1 MALEQSA
8 IYQRIGE
15 FVVLY
20 QWLENRLREIGWFIL
35 DPNRQQ
41 WPPTALRNVSG
52 AELFNRVEEL
62 FLKALP
68 KCELGDDL
76 EKNFRTLFAEAAE
89 VFTGVRDTRQSKA
102 RHPRAVLE

>member
-1 MALEQSA
+1 MALEQSG

-52 AELFNRVEEL
+52 AELSSRVEEL
-62 FLKALP
+62 FLHALP
-68 KCELGDDL
+68 KCQLGDGL
-76 EKNFRTLFAEAAE
+76 EKDFRTSFIEAADALQE
-89 VFTGVRDTRQSKA
+89 
-102 RHPRAVLE
+102 